1 MLVWSVNTTW
11 MWQPWLSSRQMWILI
26 RYSSFNKNQLLQH
39 CLSSYFLLESKHHMC
54 ENSWWSWA
62 IKGQLHLMQHWDK
75 WQEDIITCSFY
86 YYTSSM
92 LYHYR
97 TSKYVT
103 ICFVMVIV
111 VRNDGF
117 WQITKWG
124 GLVFSLSLFFF
135 IFLMSILF
143 PFLSHTLFCLFL
155 SFSSMFPFFYF

>member
-1 MLVWSVNTTW
+1 